1 MTLEAL
7 VDKMQNPDRVRI
19 FKDEKEIYTGFLANF
34 IMKKGSSKTGKLFLC
49 YKSERVKSIQVGLEI
64 RHRKWE
70 ELNLMKPLEPN
81 ETPNLLFGDVE
92 LKVYHMI
99 YI

>member
-1 MTLEAL
+1 MTLEEL

-19 FKDEKEIYTGFLANF
+19 FKNDKEVYTGFLANF
-34 IMKKGSSKTGKLFLC
+34 TMGKGLSKTGKLFLC
-49 YKSERVKSIQVGLEI
+49 YKSEQVKAIRVGLEI

-70 ELNLMKPLEPN
+70 ELTLMKPLEPK